1 MRNLF
6 AFLRRHSILLL
17 FLLTEGICLFI
28 LFQYNT
34 FHQSVYLDKSSEI
47 TGRIQQRYSSVEQ
60 YFHLR
65 EENESLRKKL
75 NELQNNL
82 SQNFQSPDTALLVKT
97 EKVSVDSVTK
107 ERKYLYREASVINNS
122 ISQPNNYLTLHR
134 GSLQGVNPG
143 MVVIGPD
150 GVVGTVLDVSENFAY
165 VMSLLHKQS
174 RVSARLKKTGESGRV
189 EWDGVDPKIVQ
200 LKDIP
205 KSSKLQKGDTVET
218 SLFSDFPPGIPV
230 GVIEKFVPDKSSTFY
245 SIQLRLFTDFS
256 KVHHVFVVENLQR
269 DEQMELEKRVKLK
282 K

>member
-1 MRNLF
+1 M
-6 AFLRRHSILLL
+6 
-17 FLLTEGICLFI
+17 FI

-34 FHQSVYLDKSSEI
+34 YHQSVYLDKSSEI

-65 EENESLRKKL
+65 EENEILRKKL

-134 GSLQGVNPG
+134 GSLQGVTPG

>member
-1 MRNLF
+1 VRNLF

-34 FHQSVYLDKSSEI
+34 YHQSVYLDKSSEI

-65 EENESLRKKL
+65 EENEILRKKL

-134 GSLQGVNPG
+134 GSLQGVAPG

-245 SIQLRLFTDFS
+245 SIQLRLFTNFS

>member
-1 MRNLF
+1 VRNLF

-34 FHQSVYLDKSSEI
+34 YHQSVYLDKSSEI

-65 EENESLRKKL
+65 EENEILRKKL

-134 GSLQGVNPG
+134 GSLQGVTPG

>member
-1 MRNLF
+1 VRNLF
-6 AFLRRHSILLL
+6 AFLRRYSILLL

-34 FHQSVYLDKSSEI
+34 YHQSVYLDKSSEI

-65 EENESLRKKL
+65 EENEILRKKL

-134 GSLQGVNPG
+134 GSLQGVAPG

>member
-1 MRNLF
+1 
-6 AFLRRHSILLL
+6 
-17 FLLTEGICLFI
+17 
-28 LFQYNT
+28 
-34 FHQSVYLDKSSEI
+34 
-47 TGRIQQRYSSVEQ
+47 VEQ

-65 EENESLRKKL
+65 EENEILRKKL

-134 GSLQGVNPG
+134 GSLQGVAPG

-245 SIQLRLFTDFS
+245 SIQLRLFTNFS